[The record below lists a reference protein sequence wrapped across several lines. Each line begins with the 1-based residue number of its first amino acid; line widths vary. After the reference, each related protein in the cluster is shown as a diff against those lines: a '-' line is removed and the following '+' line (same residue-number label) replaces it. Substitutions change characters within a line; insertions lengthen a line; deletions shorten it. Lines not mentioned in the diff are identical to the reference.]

1 MLTDNLDATFI
12 LIVEDNCSHAGII
25 QRAIEIAPE
34 EYHLEVVGT
43 ICDAKNVTKRLSPAL
58 ILADYRLPDGYG
70 GELVE
75 MADESWPVII
85 MTSQG
90 NERIAVAAMKSG
102 AEDYII
108 KSPEAFKNIAH
119 TIKYTL
125 MAWSLKETR
134 RQAEETIRE
143 EQLFTHSMIDGLSS
157 HICVID
163 AQGIIVITNRAWNTF
178 AVENNAVEG
187 TYGEGTD
194 YLAVCK
200 AIAEDENAEIE
211 EIDAGIRGVLNG
223 SLPSFAKEY
232 PCHSSEAERWFICKV
247 DPFKVSSRNY
257 AVILNENITE
267 RKIAEFELRSAKTE
281 AESANCA
288 KSDFLANMSH
298 EIRTPM
304 NGVIGMTELLKM
316 TELTEEQTNYV
327 KNIEISGDNLL
338 CLINNILDLSKIEAQ
353 KVTIEFEEFSLHHC
367 INDVVLMQKHIIHEK
382 GLALDVDVASEIPHL
397 LVGDQLRVKQIL
409 INLLGNAAKFTVQGG
424 ITISAQI
431 IEQQDATMFV
441 RIAVRDTGIGIS
453 SETIDRIFTPFVQ
466 ADSSTTRQ
474 FGGTGLGLSISRHL
488 AELMNGSISVE
499 STPGVGSC
507 FSVILPFLVARMD
520 LMENDTNEEST
531 VSWDGAPLRV
541 LFVEDKQINIEFGMA
556 LLGKMG
562 HSVVSALNGVECLVA
577 LKNGTFDLVLMDIQM
592 PVMNGMDALR
602 QIRGKEQG
610 TSLHQPVIALTACAL
625 REDKEEFLKGGFDG
639 YVSKPFKANDL
650 IFEMTRVIEYFA
662 SNIQEAVG
670 SH

>member
-1 MLTDNLDATFI
+1 MLTDSLDATFI
-12 LIVEDNCSHAGII
+12 LIIEDNDSHAGII

-43 ICDAKNVTKRLSPAL
+43 ICDAKNVMERHSPAL
-58 ILADYRLPDGYG
+58 VLTDYRLPDGNG
-70 GELVE
+70 SDLVVI
-75 MADESWPVII
+75 AANSWPVII

-125 MAWSLKETR
+125 MIWSLNETR

-143 EQLFTHSMIDGLSS
+143 EQLFTRSMIDGLSS

-163 AQGIIVITNRAWNTF
+163 AQGKIVITNRAWNTF

-187 TYGEGTD
+187 TYGAGTD
-194 YLAVCK
+194 YLAFCK

-211 EIDAGIRGVLNG
+211 ESYEGIRGVLNG
-223 SLPSFAKEY
+223 SLPSFTKEY
-232 PCHSSEAERWFICKV
+232 SCHSSEAERWFSCKV

-257 AVILNENITE
+257 AVISNENITE
-267 RKIAEFELRSAKTE
+267 QKIAEFELRSAKAE

-288 KSDFLANMSH
+288 KSVFLANMSH

-338 CLINNILDLSKIEAQ
+338 LLINDILDLSKIEAQ
-353 KVTIEFEEFSLHHC
+353 KFTIEFEEFSLHHC
-367 INDVVLMQKHIIHEK
+367 INDVVLIQKHIIHEK
-382 GLALDVDVASEIPHL
+382 GLTLDVDVATEVPHL

-409 INLLGNAAKFTVQGG
+409 INLLGNAAKFTAQGG

-431 IEQQDATMFV
+431 TEQQDATMFV
-441 RIAVRDTGIGIS
+441 RIVVRDTGIGIS
-453 SETIDRIFTPFVQ
+453 SEAIDRIFAPFAQ

-488 AELMNGSISVE
+488 AELMNGNISVE

-507 FSVILPFLVARMD
+507 FSVTLPFLVAR
-520 LMENDTNEEST
+520 NDVTEDDSKDTT
-531 VSWDGAPLRV
+531 VVNWDEVPLRI
-541 LFVEDKQINIEFGMA
+541 LFVEDNPVSTKFGTI
-556 LLGKMG
+556 LLRKMG
-562 HSVVSALNGVECLVA
+562 HDVVSVENGLECLVA
-577 LKNGTFDLVLMDIQM
+577 LKNGTFDLVLMDIHM

-625 REDKEEFLKGGFDG
+625 REDKEELLKGGFDG
-639 YVSKPFKANDL
+639 YVSKPFKVNDL

-662 SNIQEAVG
+662 SNI
-670 SH
+670 